1 MPWPWRRKLSV
12 DFIQVPHGPSAAER
26 AASPAGPYTARQVV
40 GFIDAILERQ
50 QVHWPE
56 DRNAEL
62 IDVLLD
68 LRNMLAA
75 PVAPGGPS

>member
-1 MPWPWRRKLSV
+1 MPFWFRRKLSA
-12 DFIQVPHGPSAAER
+12 DFLPVPHEPSAAER
-26 AASPAGPYTARQVV
+26 AAGPAGPYTARQVV